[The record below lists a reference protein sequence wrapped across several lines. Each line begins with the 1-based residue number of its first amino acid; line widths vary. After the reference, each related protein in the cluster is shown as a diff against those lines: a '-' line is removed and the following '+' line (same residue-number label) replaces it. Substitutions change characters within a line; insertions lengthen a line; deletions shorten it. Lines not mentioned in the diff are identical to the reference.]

1 MVYKNNIVVVLK
13 VDGKILREE
22 GEFVTLPFGSEYS
35 ILFKNLESRR
45 AVIDVEIDGQDV
57 LDGSRLIL
65 EPNSTSELEGF
76 KKGNKVTNKFK
87 FIQKTKQIAG
97 YRGDKIDD
105 GFIRILATFEE
116 ENEWVYSYN
125 HYVDYSNNQKYNT
138 GFPTPQVFY
147 SQTISL
153 DSCAETKTSGGI
165 GHSSCGTRR
174 IKANSCF
181 MDLAPTE
188 PTEPKQDE
196 GITVKGNDN
205 SKQTFKL
212 GHTKTLEANSHT
224 IILRLRG
231 IKKASKFGVPVFV
244 TSKRKCE
251 TCGKV
256 SKSNV
261 KFCSN
266 CGTCLKD

>member
-76 KKGNKVTNKFK
+76 KKGDKVTNKFK

-105 GFIRILATFEE
+105 GFIRVLATFEV
-116 ENEWVYSYN
+116 ENEWIYSCNYYVGYADDTNYN
-125 HYVDYSNNQKYNT
+125 NIT
-138 GFPTPQVFY
+138 F
-147 SQTISL
+147 
-153 DSCAETKTSGGI
+153 DSCLEEETKTSGGVL
-165 GHSSCGTRR
+165 CGTRR
-174 IKANSCF
+174 IQADSCF
-181 MDLAPTE
+181 MNSAPTN
-188 PTEPKQDE
+188 PKQDE
-196 GITVKGNDN
+196 GITVKGNDD

-212 GHTKTLEANSHT
+212 GHTKTLETNSHT

-231 IKKASKFGVPVFV
+231 IKKASKLHVPEFV
-244 TSKRKCE
+244 ISKRTCE
-251 TCGKV
+251 TCGKN
-256 SKSNV
+256 SRSYA

-266 CGTCLKD
+266 CGTYLLKD

>member
-76 KKGNKVTNKFK
+76 KKGDKVTNKFK

-105 GFIRILATFEE
+105 GFIRVLATFEV

-125 HYVDYSNNQKYNT
+125 HYVDYADDTNYNNINA
-138 GFPTPQVFY
+138 
-147 SQTISL
+147 ISF
-153 DSCAETKTSGGI
+153 D
-165 GHSSCGTRR
+165 SCGTRR
-174 IKANSCF
+174 IQADSCF
-181 MDLAPTE
+181 MNSAPTN
-188 PTEPKQDE
+188 PKQDE
-196 GITVKGNDN
+196 GITVKGNDD

-212 GHTKTLEANSHT
+212 GHTKTLETNSHT

-231 IKKASKFGVPVFV
+231 IKKASKLHVPEFV
-244 TSKRKCE
+244 ISKRTCE
-251 TCGKV
+251 TCGKN
-256 SKSNV
+256 SRSYA

-266 CGTCLKD
+266 CGTYLLKD